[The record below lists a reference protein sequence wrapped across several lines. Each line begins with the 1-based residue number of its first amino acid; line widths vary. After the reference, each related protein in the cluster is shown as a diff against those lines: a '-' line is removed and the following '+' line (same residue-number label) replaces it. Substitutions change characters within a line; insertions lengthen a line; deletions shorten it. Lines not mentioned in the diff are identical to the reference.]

1 MREAARGCIS
11 VILSSRRVDLNV
23 LNALEKL
30 KKHEPRSAR
39 RLVQMGVDTT
49 EQVDDGVLIS

>member
-23 LNALEKL
+23 LNTLEKL

-39 RLVQMGVDTT
+39 QLVQMGVDTA

>member
-11 VILSSRRVDLNV
+11 VILSSRRVELNV
-23 LNALEKL
+23 LNALEKF
-30 KKHEPRSAR
+30 KKHEPHSAR
-39 RLVQMGVDTT
+39 QLVQMGVETT

>member
-23 LNALEKL
+23 LNALGKL

-39 RLVQMGVDTT
+39 QLVQMGVDTA

>member
-11 VILSSRRVDLNV
+11 IILSSRRVDLKV

-39 RLVQMGVDTT
+39 QLVQMGVDTA